1 MAFLGEGALVIWND
15 ITAEAET
22 EFLAWHVL
30 QHIPERVGIPG
41 FIRGQRYVAL
51 DGAPKYFNF
60 YETRDVGVLTSSAY
74 RDRLNNPTE
83 WTRAIVG
90 HFRNTSRT
98 ITRRVASAGHGDGA
112 FIETIKLKA
121 GNNTPTFRRTFAEE
135 LLPALC
141 ESRGI
146 VGAHLLEGVGEA
158 SRLASA
164 EKAIRNEPDQIADWV
179 VMIEAIEAE
188 HLHVVRRGA
197 ASERAFAAH
206 GIARGTDRGI
216 YRLQFALTKQQLE
229 KNPVS
234 GERRWKD

>member
-1 MAFLGEGALVIWND
+1 MAFLGDGVLVIWND

-30 QHIPERVGIPG
+30 QHIPERVSIPG

-60 YETRDVGVLTSSAY
+60 YETRDVSVLTSPAY
-74 RDRLNNPTE
+74 CDRLNNPTE
-83 WTRAIVG
+83 WTRAIVR

-98 ITRRVASAGHGDGA
+98 ITRRVASAGHGDGV

-121 GNNTPTFRRTFAEE
+121 GSDTPTFPRAFAEE
-135 LLPALC
+135 VLPALC

-188 HLHVVRRGA
+188 HLHAMRRGA
-197 ASERAFAAH
+197 ASERAFPGC
-206 GIARGTDRGI
+206 GIARGSERGI
-216 YRLQFALTKQQLE
+216 YRLQFALSKQELE

-234 GERRWKD
+234 GERRWRD